1 MPRGRL
7 WLLGG
12 VATIGALV
20 ALAAFSDQAWLSGYP
35 RLADALGASRLALC
49 WCWVL
54 PAWKSLDDARPRA
67 WAHLGR
73 CALAAVLTLAAL
85 T

>member
-1 MPRGRL
+1 VRRSTL

-12 VATIGALV
+12 AVTFGALV
-20 ALAAFSDQAWLSGYP
+20 ALAAFSEQAWLSGYP
-35 RLADALGASRLALC
+35 RVADALGASRLAVC

-54 PAWKSLDDARPRA
+54 PAWKSLDSAQPRA

-73 CALAAVLTLAAL
+73 CTLATVLTLAAL